1 VPNRSPK
8 FRTDSAVGGSR
19 ATAPLDGS
27 GNPLRSVRFG
37 LVHYATFPESL
48 SDIERFTRTLRLAS
62 IGNPWDVI
70 ELSTEV
76 PRQWL
81 SKGLKGVL
89 PSSTT
94 IYLSAGPEMLGWPD
108 ALNAASRQSRR
119 RAVSRVRE
127 LIDTSVEFGAENLML
142 VSGPVA
148 GGATSWGPL
157 LDSLQQVCA
166 YAASFSGSA
175 PGISMET
182 FETLAIQR
190 QYVGPT
196 PLALWL
202 METIRR
208 DHPGFRLTLDL
219 AHILQLGEDLDT
231 TLAAARGQVHHLQLS
246 CCVLRPGDPRWGD
259 QHLPFGSPDAHPTF
273 PEVSR
278 ALAAW
283 AGGFD
288 QQDAPAKPPVV
299 SIEVR
304 PPRGTDSA
312 SVHSQCVRAM
322 SRICRGARLQ
332 RAGQHSQDLGA
343 ASQTPS
349 RR

>member
-1 VPNRSPK
+1 LNTRA
-8 FRTDSAVGGSR
+8 RTGSQAADSLEGSDDPR
-19 ATAPLDGS
+19 
-27 GNPLRSVRFG
+27 RSVRFG

-48 SDIERFTRTLRLAS
+48 VDIEAFNQTLRLAS
-62 IGNPWDVI
+62 VGNPWDVI

-76 PRQWL
+76 PRRWL
-81 SKGLKGVL
+81 STSLKEAL
-89 PSSTT
+89 PLSTAL
-94 IYLSAGPEMLGWPD
+94 YLSAGPEMLRWPE
-108 ALNAASRQSRR
+108 ALNSSAAQSRKK
-119 RAVSRVRE
+119 AVARVRE
-127 LIDTSVEFGAENLML
+127 LIDTCVDFGAENLML

-148 GGATSWGPL
+148 GGATHWGPL
-157 LDSLQQVCA
+157 LDSLQQVCT
-166 YAASFSGSA
+166 YADSFSARA
-175 PGISMET
+175 PGITMET

-231 TLAAARGQVHHLQLS
+231 SLAAARGQVHHLQLS
-246 CCVLRPGDPRWGD
+246 CCVLRSGDPRWGD

-278 ALAAW
+278 ALVAW
-283 AGGFD
+283 AAAFD
-288 QQDAPAKPPVV
+288 REPTPANPPVI

-304 PPRGTDSA
+304 PQPGDTS
-312 SVHSQCVRAM
+312 SEVHSRCVRAVT
-322 SRICRGARLQ
+322 RICTGAGLHRVSHQRSSRGAN
-332 RAGQHSQDLGA
+332 
-343 ASQTPS
+343 
-349 RR
+349 

>member
-1 VPNRSPK
+1 MLNERPK
-8 FRTDSAVGGSR
+8 FRTVAGNRSQ
-19 ATAPLDGS
+19 ATGQLDGS
-27 GNPLRSVRFG
+27 TDHRRSVRFG

-48 SDIERFTRTLRLAS
+48 ADIETFGRTLRLATT
-62 IGNPWDVI
+62 GRPWDVI

-76 PRQWL
+76 PRHWL
-81 SKGLKGVL
+81 SASVGSGL

-94 IYLSAGPEMLGWPD
+94 LFLSAGPEMLRWPE
-108 ALNAASRQSRR
+108 ALNSASRLSRQ

-127 LIDTSVEFGAENLML
+127 LIDTAVEFGAENLML

-166 YAASFSGSA
+166 YAASFSERA

-202 METIRR
+202 MESIRR
-208 DHPGFRLTLDL
+208 DHPGFRITLDL
-219 AHILQLGEDLDT
+219 AHILQLGEDLAT
-231 TLAAARGQVHHLQLS
+231 SLAAARGQVHHLQLS
-246 CCVLRPGDPRWGD
+246 CCVLQPGDPRWGD
-259 QHLPFGSPDAHPTF
+259 QHLPFGSPGAHPTF
-273 PEVSR
+273 NEVSR

-288 QQDAPAKPPVV
+288 PGDTPSNPPVV

-304 PPRGTDSA
+304 PPQGGDSA
-312 SVHSQCVRAM
+312 AIHSQCVRAV
-322 SRICRGARLQ
+322 SRICIGAGLR
-332 RAGQHSQDLGA
+332 RATQSSQDPRA
-343 ASQTPS
+343 TSPRQS

>member
-1 VPNRSPK
+1 MS
-8 FRTDSAVGGSR
+8 
-19 ATAPLDGS
+19 PLDGS
-27 GNPLRSVRFG
+27 DDPRRSVRFG

-48 SDIERFTRTLRLAS
+48 VDIEAFNETLRLAAM
-62 IGNPWDVI
+62 GNPWDVI

-76 PRQWL
+76 PRRWL
-81 SKGLKGVL
+81 STSLKDVL
-89 PSSTT
+89 PSSTAL
-94 IYLSAGPEMLGWPD
+94 YLSAGPEMLRWAD
-108 ALNAASRQSRR
+108 ALNSSSRQSRN

-148 GGATSWGPL
+148 GGATYWGPL

-166 YAASFSGSA
+166 YAASFSERA

-219 AHILQLGEDLDT
+219 AHLLQLGEDLDT
-231 TLAAARGQVHHLQLS
+231 SLAAARGQVHHLQLS
-246 CCVLRPGDPRWGD
+246 CCVLRSGDPRWGD
-259 QHLPFGSPDAHPTF
+259 QHLPFGSPGAHPTF

-278 ALAAW
+278 ALVAW
-283 AGGFD
+283 AEGFD
-288 QQDAPAKPPVV
+288 REATPANPPVV

-304 PPRGTDSA
+304 PQRGDNSA
-312 SVHSQCVRAM
+312 EVHSRCVRAV
-322 SRICRGARLQ
+322 SRICTGAGLR
-332 RAGQHSQDLGA
+332 RAGQHPEDRGA
-343 ASQTPS
+343 NSPGRS